1 MNAFKKFYS
10 LGAEDADR
18 RVAAALVSA
27 PLEPADRYLK
37 AGEFVTAIDLA
48 TKRLRDWWCASE
60 ACRMLLAARG
70 TFLREAPAVRSQA
83 IASVLLSAVVVHV
96 TLTLAQGLRPGWF
109 WMVVP
114 ALTTLFAVVL
124 LAGSR
129 SSQSTP

>member
-1 MNAFKKFYS
+1 MNAFKKFYV

-18 RVAAALVSA
+18 RVAAALTSA

-37 AGEFVTAIDLA
+37 ASEFVTAIDLA
-48 TKRLRDWWCASE
+48 TERLRDWCFASD
-60 ACRMLLAARG
+60 ACQMLLAARESFVRD
-70 TFLREAPAVRSQA
+70 TPAVRSQA
-83 IASVLLSAVVVHV
+83 IAGVLLGAVAVHV

-114 ALTTLFAVVL
+114 ALTTLFAVLL

-129 SSQSTP
+129 SPQSTP